1 MLFFEQVHVVSC
13 IIFTNYYAKTRQAT
27 DYNNLSLWPQYETYK
42 YGTNQNTLIFFIY
55 RERCTNILIEYIY
68 HAIFLYINKY
78 HKLFC
83 RLFLPLSPIYF
94 KLELKACFPW
104 RLERALGSYYA
115 VRVVSSKRLIP
126 RSLNTLFIKL

>member
-1 MLFFEQVHVVSC
+1 MHYFYKLLC
-13 IIFTNYYAKTRQAT
+13 KKPRQAT
-27 DYNNLSLWPQYETYK
+27 DYDNLSLWPQYETYK

-55 RERCTNILIEYIY
+55 RERCTNSLIEYIY
-68 HAIFLYINKY
+68 IYHVFLYINKY

-104 RLERALGSYYA
+104 RRERALGLYYT
-115 VRVVSSKRLIP
+115 VRVVSYKRLIL